1 MDSSSS
7 SSYKEGLWIVKPVAS
22 SQGKGIRV
30 KSTQE
35 ILKYISN
42 INSKIEKIEVN
53 NKREAFSS
61 SSKDYIN
68 PMSLLKSL
76 LVQRYLANPLL
87 INGHKFDLRIYV
99 LVTGIGKAYHC
110 RFIVSLKSVVT
121 IVLIIRAPYP
131 SLSLF

>member
-1 MDSSSS
+1 MDSSSGS
-7 SSYKEGLWIVKPVAS
+7 KEGLWIVKPVAS

-42 INSKIEKIEVN
+42 TNSKIEKLEAN
-53 NKREAFSS
+53 NRKEGYSS
-61 SSKDYIN
+61 SSKEYIN

-99 LVTGIGKAYHC
+99 LVTGMGKYK
-110 RFIVSLKSVVT
+110 I
-121 IVLIIRAPYP
+121 
-131 SLSLF
+131 